1 MGCVNE
7 AALIVACAVAV
18 LALLR
23 VSVSYARYR
32 AAFRYDDDDLDA
44 ARRDAARRSRGVRG
58 GKAAEQVAPLLGEFA
73 ERFDSADARFL
84 GAPVDFVVF
93 DGLADGV
100 LREIVLV
107 EIKTGGGRLNA
118 NERQVRDAVERR
130 AVGYE
135 MIRLG

>member
-1 MGCVNE
+1 MGDVNE
-7 AALIVACAVAV
+7 AVLIAACALAV

-23 VSVSYARYR
+23 VSISYARYR
-32 AAFRYDDDDLDA
+32 ATFRYDDDDLDA

-58 GKAAEQVAPLLGEFA
+58 GRTAEQVAPLLGEFA
-73 ERFDSADARFL
+73 ERFDPADARFL

-93 DGLADGV
+93 DGLAEGA

-107 EIKTGGGRLNA
+107 EVKTGGGRLNA
-118 NERQVRDAVERR
+118 NELQVREAVERG
-130 AVGYE
+130 AVGYT